1 LKFKSLFI
9 IFNITIIFFLLV
21 VGLLPF
27 LVLGAGFSRDFWA
40 TGWPLLLIL
49 AGALVGLNIFYFSKR
64 RLYYLLEREDW
75 PALQDYL
82 EQQVISRGKYR
93 PQLVQ
98 LLANTYLVMS
108 DSASVMTL
116 ENKTAIAKP
125 ALIEANALVFGSA
138 RILGG
143 DAAGAADF
151 FSLRLARGK
160 AKSSPAARDL
170 PWIRWYYGFS
180 LLLNRQFG
188 KAEAEFKALAA
199 ESPDAVI
206 TGLSAFFLDDT
217 LLKYTEN
224 RDECRARA
232 REGRERVQKSLKTRE
247 EWNREA
253 GKIETEVHAAILK
266 KYIGQAGT
274 WLFGGEHETH

>member
-9 IFNITIIFFLLV
+9 IFNIAIGFFLLAV
-21 VGLLPF
+21 ALLP
-27 LVLGAGFSRDFWA
+27 LVILGPGFAREFWVS
-40 TGWPLLLIL
+40 GWPLLVIL
-49 AGALVGLNIFYFSKR
+49 AGALVGLNVFYGVRR

-82 EQQVISRGKYR
+82 EQQVISRGRYR
-93 PQLVQ
+93 PELVQ

-108 DSASVMTL
+108 DSASVTSL

-125 ALIEANALVFGSA
+125 ALIDANARVFGAA

-143 DAAGAADF
+143 DTAGAVDF
-151 FSLRLARGK
+151 FSRRLTKGK
-160 AKSSPAARDL
+160 AKDL

-188 KAEAEFKALAA
+188 KAEAEFKVLAA

-206 TGLSAFFLDDT
+206 TGLSAFFLEDT

-224 RDECRARA
+224 RDQCRAKA
-232 REGRERVQKSLKTRE
+232 REGRERVQKTLKTPE
-247 EWNREA
+247 DWSREA

-266 KYIGQAGT
+266 QYIGQAGA
-274 WLFGGEHETH
+274 WLFGGKT

>member
-9 IFNITIIFFLLV
+9 IFNIAIVFFLLV
-21 VGLLPF
+21 VGLLP
-27 LVLGAGFSRDFWA
+27 LLILGSGFARGFWVS
-40 TGWPLLLIL
+40 GWPLLLIL
-49 AGALVGLNIFYFSKR
+49 ACALAGLNIFYFSRR

-82 EQQVISRGKYR
+82 EQQVLSRGKYS

-108 DSASVMTL
+108 DSASVIAL

-143 DAAGAADF
+143 DTAGAVEF

-160 AKSSPAARDL
+160 AKSPRAAKDL
-170 PWIRWYYGFS
+170 PWVRWYYGFS

-188 KAEAEFKALAA
+188 KAEAEFKVLAA

-224 RDECRARA
+224 RGECRERA
-232 REGRERVQKSLKTRE
+232 REGRERVQKSLKTIE
-247 EWNREA
+247 DWNQEA

-274 WLFGGEHETH
+274 WLFGGEREKR